1 MIARAPVYY
10 RCVQWLNYHHLL
22 YFWTVAKE
30 GSMAAASRRLRLAQ
44 PTISGQIRALEEAM
58 EVKLFQ
64 RQGRG
69 LALTEAGRVAFRYAE
84 DIFTLGREM
93 QTALRGESTGR
104 PLQFDVGVANVVPK
118 LVAFHLLAPALALPE
133 KVLLRCHEDH
143 VEKLLNQLAAHEL
156 DIVLSDAPA
165 PPGSSIR
172 VFSHLLGEC
181 DVTFFAS
188 KDLAPSIRRR
198 FPAGLTG
205 QPFLMPAAGTSLR
218 RNLDVWLEKQDVTPD
233 VVAEFDDSSLL
244 KTFGQAGLG
253 AFAAPTIMAEEIA
266 RQYDVKPVGTTS
278 EVKERFYAISAE
290 RRLRHP
296 AVVAVTENA
305 RNELF
310 KV

>member
-1 MIARAPVYY
+1 
-10 RCVQWLNYHHLL
+10 
-22 YFWTVAKE
+22 
-30 GSMAAASRRLRLAQ
+30 MAAASKRLRLAQ

-58 EVKLFQ
+58 DVKLFA

-93 QTALRGESTGR
+93 QTALRGEATGR
-104 PLQFDVGVANVVPK
+104 PLQFDVGVADVVPK
-118 LVAFHLLAPALALPE
+118 LIAFHLLEPALHLPS
-133 KVLLRCHEDH
+133 KVLLRCQEDH
-143 VEKLLNQLAAHEL
+143 ADKLLTKLAAHEL
-156 DIVLSDAPA
+156 DIVLADAPA
-165 PPGSSIR
+165 QPHASIR

-181 DVTFFAS
+181 DVTFFAP
-188 KDLAPSIRRR
+188 KNLATAARRR
-198 FPAGLTG
+198 FPAALHG
-205 QPFLMPAAGTSLR
+205 QPFLMPSQGTSLR
-218 RNLDVWLEKQDVTPD
+218 RNLDIWLEKHDVTPD
-233 VVAEFDDSSLL
+233 VIGEFDDSSLL

-253 AFAAPTIMAEEIA
+253 MFAAPSIIAEEIA
-266 RQYDVKPVGTTS
+266 RQYDVKPVGTTA
-278 EVKERFYAISAE
+278 EIKERFYAISAE